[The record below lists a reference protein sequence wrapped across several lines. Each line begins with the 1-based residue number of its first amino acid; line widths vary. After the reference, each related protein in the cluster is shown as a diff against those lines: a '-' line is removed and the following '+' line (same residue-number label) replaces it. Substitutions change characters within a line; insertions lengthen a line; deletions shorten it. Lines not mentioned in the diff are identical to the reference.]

1 MTFARAIS
9 NDDLWEGE
17 LCPVVLE
24 GVPVVLVRSGDDV
37 VAFEDRCA
45 HRGVRISGGCLS
57 GHVVTCP
64 AHEWTYD
71 VRTGHGVNPAAAR
84 LRRLPVLV
92 KEGIIYVN
100 AERPAIRAGTDNG

>member
-1 MTFARAIS
+1 
-9 NDDLWEGE
+9 
-17 LCPVVLE
+17 
-24 GVPVVLVRSGDDV
+24 
-37 VAFEDRCA
+37 
-45 HRGVRISGGCLS
+45 
-57 GHVVTCP
+57 VVTCP